1 MNGALFGLRTTRGVA
16 SVGPRTGRRGVSAG
30 LHGLSTRRC
39 VPWIGVAAAGVALA
53 LDDGVRGGVAGN
65 CEWRAGLSSSQ
76 SCAQVCVGVINTS
89 RVITLGVVVCDT
101 VCSRAG
107 GGVRGVVVP
116 DATWG
121 LGWGVWPP

>member
-1 MNGALFGLRTTRGVA
+1 MRAWGLGAVG
-16 SVGPRTGRRGVSAG
+16 SVGSGYNDALVGFR
-30 LHGLSTRRC
+30 
-39 VPWIGVAAAGVALA
+39 VADLGSEWRQLWWRS

-65 CEWRAGLSSSQ
+65 CEWRTGLSSSQ

-107 GGVRGVVVP
+107 GGVRGVVVHG
-116 DATWG
+116 ATWG
-121 LGWGVWPP
+121 VGWGVWPP